1 MVRLCY
7 SLCGKRYE
15 AIVPIAEAIRLN
27 QRLLAMGAAVYWTE
41 VLR

>member
-27 QRLLAMGAAVYWTE
+27 RKLLAMGAAVYWTE